1 MTVWQRLKLKL
12 KHVAKNNTWLFFG
25 NSHPPLGNLHVLRNV
40 NWTVNLRTTLEGSI
54 RRPWGERWYNL
65 QISRLGVFLL
75 ARRTHSPHS
84 ILDWARLT
92 KTPLFFGLPGLS
104 LSWPHTPNNH
114 NQSAQPFCQTLC
126 FRQALYKC
134 ISTKTFV
141 LHGSGFSW
149 KCLFRRR
156 EVVRLCAGKHFCFWQ
171 VKLNPN

>member
-1 MTVWQRLKLKL
+1 MSPKTTR
-12 KHVAKNNTWLFFG
+12 LFFG
-25 NSHPPLGNLHVLRNV
+25 YSHPPLGKLHVLRNV
-40 NWTVNLRTTLEGSI
+40 KLACFFSLYRYWTVHLRTALEGRI
-54 RRPWGERWYNL
+54 RRPWGEQWYNL
-65 QISRLGVFLL
+65 QISRPGVFLL
-75 ARRTHSPHS
+75 ARRTHSLHS

-92 KTPLFFGLPGLS
+92 KTPLFFGLPGLW